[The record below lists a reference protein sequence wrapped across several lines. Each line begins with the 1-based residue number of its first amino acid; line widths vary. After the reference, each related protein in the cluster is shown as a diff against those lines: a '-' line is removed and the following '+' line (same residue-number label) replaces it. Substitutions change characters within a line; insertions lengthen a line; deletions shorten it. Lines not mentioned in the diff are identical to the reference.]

1 MQMRLKLFH
10 DAKAPLANGHR
21 RETLLMMSDEEMEAN
36 HGYIQW
42 AFPTHR
48 QSKSVS
54 SAPVLDL
61 HSAIW
66 LAEND
71 GYVCFVEDM
80 TEKFLG
86 FLKRSDNWKH
96 GYNHNQLR
104 IARVIESL
112 RLLHSYEL
120 AQWFHQMVLGF
131 LPSADVHL
139 EKSLKIWDEKIDEK
153 YDRIAGCFVGLAIGD
168 ALGAPVEF
176 CERGSF
182 EKVTSYRAGGKFNLP
197 AGAWTDDTAMALALA
212 QSLIENDGFDPKD
225 LLTKFS
231 DWMENG
237 TNTSTGVC
245 VGVGQNTLRTLG
257 DFRRLGRLEALPF
270 GSKNDGNGS
279 IMRLA
284 PVPCKFSDDIETA
297 KSVAAKQSR
306 TTHASHMVHEANVYI
321 SELLARLINGE
332 DYANVKQSISHN
344 EWSYAFSSI
353 IQTNFENIEEKSIPS
368 TGFVIDTLRAAIWA
382 IENSTN
388 FEDAVLLA
396 VNLGDDADTTAAVTG
411 QIAGAIC
418 GYSSLP
424 PHLRSGL
431 IKERELYVTSQF
443 LR

>member
-1 MQMRLKLFH
+1 MRLRLFH

-61 HSAIW
+61 PSAIW
-66 LAEND
+66 LAENK
-71 GYVCFVEDM
+71 GYVRFVEDM

-120 AQWFHQMVLGF
+120 AQWFHEMVLSF
-131 LPSADVHL
+131 LPSADVHMV
-139 EKSLKIWDEKIDEK
+139 KALKIWGQKIDEK
-153 YDRIAGCFVGLAIGD
+153 YDRIAGCFVGLAVGD

-284 PVPCKFSDDIETA
+284 PVPCKFSDDIETV
-297 KSVAAKQSR
+297 KSVAAQQSR
-306 TTHASHMVHEANVYI
+306 TTHASHLVHEANIYL

-332 DYANVKQSISHN
+332 DYADVKQSISNN

-353 IQTNFENIEEKSIPS
+353 IRTNFDGIDEKSIPA

-411 QIAGAIC
+411 QIAGAIY

-424 PHLRSGL
+424 LHLKSGL
-431 IKERELYVTSQF
+431 IKERELYVTSQ
-443 LR
+443 LLV